1 MKRSILLAAAAIIF
15 ASAPIAAKVNYQ
27 VVLTP
32 QGNSVYVSTAGPAV
46 PLPPPPPPCH
56 HHHHKPS
63 KKEIKR
69 YKKMVKKQQKQA
81 KKFAKQQQHHH
92 QQHHH
97 HK

>member
-46 PLPPPPPPCH
+46 PLPPPCH

>member
-56 HHHHKPS
+56 HHHKPS

-81 KKFAKQQQHHH
+81 KKFAKQQ
-92 QQHHH
+92 HHH
-97 HK
+97 H